1 MSYTVYKH
9 IAPNSKIYIGITKM
23 NPLKRWDNGR
33 GYSTNKHF
41 SRAIKKY
48 GWNNIK
54 HEILF
59 SDLSVND
66 AKTKEIELIEY
77 YQSNNPKYGY
87 NVTAGGDTGV
97 PLSQE
102 SIIKMKAKLT
112 GQKRTKKQLIY
123 YKEAASERPKRE
135 YLSTLHKQHIAESLI
150 GNKRAVGSKANMT
163 QVSQFTLEGK
173 FIRTFECAKAAALY
187 IGCDSSSI
195 NKCCREYF
203 TNDLSKTKYKGK
215 YKGYRWKYTGTS
227 NFKNLSEKLQ
237 NLNAS

>member
-9 IAPNSKIYIGITKM
+9 IAPNNKIYIGITKM

-48 GWNNIK
+48 GWNNIEY
-54 HEILF
+54 EILF

-77 YQSNNPKYGY
+77 YQSNNPKYGH
-87 NVTAGGDTGV
+87 NVTASGDTGV

-112 GQKRTKKQLIY
+112 GQKRTKEQHLKDQ
-123 YKEAASERPKRE
+123 KEN
-135 YLSTLHKQHIAESLI
+135 I
-150 GNKRAVGSKANMT
+150 
-163 QVSQFTLEGK
+163 
-173 FIRTFECAKAAALY
+173 
-187 IGCDSSSI
+187 
-195 NKCCREYF
+195 
-203 TNDLSKTKYKGK
+203 
-215 YKGYRWKYTGTS
+215 
-227 NFKNLSEKLQ
+227 
-237 NLNAS
+237 

>member
-9 IAPNSKIYIGITKM
+9 IAPNGKIYIGITKR
-23 NPLKRWDNGR
+23 NPLKRWQGGR

-48 GWNNIK
+48 GWNNII

-59 SDLSVND
+59 SGLSVNE
-66 AKTKEIELIEY
+66 AKAKEIELIAY
-77 YQSNNPKYGY
+77 YKSNNPKYGY
-87 NVTAGGDTGV
+87 NVTAGGDCGIKMSEET
-97 PLSQE
+97 
-102 SIIKMKAKLT
+102 IRKMKAKLT
-112 GQKRTKKQLIY
+112 GQKRTKEQLLH
-123 YKEAASERPKRE
+123 YKEAASRRPKRKC
-135 YLSTLHKQHIAESLI
+135 LNALHKQHISESLV

-163 QVSQFTLEGK
+163 QVSQFTLNGK

-227 NFKNLSEKLQ
+227 NFKKLSEKLQ
-237 NLNAS
+237 N